1 MSRDPW
7 ADLSLT
13 DASGAYLSWV
23 WLADGCAQLSI
34 GGDQPLDQPP
44 CSIKLTPEMQA
55 QIAAIASGHSV
66 PGPSLVPHKW
76 QLDAYA
82 ATIKLGDEA

>member
-23 WLADGCAQLSI
+23 WLADGSVQLSI

-55 QIAAIASGHSV
+55 QIAA
-66 PGPSLVPHKW
+66 L
-76 QLDAYA
+76 LDGRQFPAR
-82 ATIKLGDEA
+82 IKLGDEA

>member
-34 GGDQPLDQPP
+34 GGDQPP
-44 CSIKLTPEMQA
+44 CSFKLTPEMQA
-55 QIAAIASGHSV
+55 QIAAIAAGHSL
-66 PGPSLVPHKW
+66 PAIK
-76 QLDAYA
+76 
-82 ATIKLGDEA
+82 IKLGDEA